1 LVGHQRK
8 KMSQQKISG
17 VYKITN
23 KLNGKHYIGVSI
35 NIKSRW
41 SNHRNINSEKVSYIK
56 NAIKKHGID
65 SFEFSI
71 IEECHKDLFEER
83 ERYWIDFYQSM
94 TNGYNLTAGG
104 SIRKELSE
112 QTRLQMSA
120 KSKGVPK
127 SKEHIAKITIANRS
141 ESVRLTI
148 SAKLT
153 GRKLSEATKAKM
165 SASKM
170 GHAVSRE
177 SIDKMLKTKLA
188 NLSQKVLQLDKP
200 RMGRPPKDK
209 NGTER
214 TEVNSSS
221 GD

>member
-1 LVGHQRK
+1 
-8 KMSQQKISG
+8 MSQQKISG

-23 KLNGKHYIGVSI
+23 KVNGKHYIGVSI

-41 SNHRNINSEKVSYIK
+41 SNHKSIDSKRVSFIK
-56 NAIKKHGID
+56 NAIKKYGVD
-65 SFEFSI
+65 AFEFSI
-71 IEECHKDLFEER
+71 IEECHKDLFEEK

-104 SIRKELSE
+104 NIRKELSE

-188 NLSQKVLQLDKP
+188 NFSQKALQLDKP

-209 NGTER
+209 HGTER
-214 TEVNSSS
+214 TEVNTT
-221 GD
+221 GRD

>member
-1 LVGHQRK
+1 MEGHQRK

-17 VYKITN
+17 IYKITN
-23 KLNGKHYIGVSI
+23 KLNSKHYIGVSV

-41 SNHRNINSEKVSYIK
+41 GNHRNINSENVSYIK
-56 NAIKKHGID
+56 SAIKKYGID

-83 ERYWIDFYQSM
+83 ERHWIAFYDSM
-94 TNGYNLTAGG
+94 KNGYNLTAGG
-104 SIRKELSE
+104 NIRKELSE

-120 KSKGVPK
+120 KRKGVPK
-127 SKEHIAKITIANRS
+127 SKEHIAKICIANRS

-153 GRKLSEATKAKM
+153 GRKLSEETKAKM

-170 GHAVSRE
+170 GHPVSKE
-177 SIDKMLKTKLA
+177 TIDKMLKTKLA
-188 NLSQKVLQLDKP
+188 NFSQKALQLEKP

-209 NGTER
+209 HGNER
-214 TEVNSSS
+214 LEVDTTGRN
-221 GD
+221 

>member
-1 LVGHQRK
+1 
-8 KMSQQKISG
+8 MSQQKISG
-17 VYKITN
+17 IYKITN
-23 KLNGKHYIGVSI
+23 KLNSKHYIGVSV

-71 IEECHKDLFEER
+71 IEECHKDLFEEK
-83 ERYWIDFYQSM
+83 ERHWIAFYDSIK
-94 TNGYNLTAGG
+94 NGYNLTAGG

-120 KSKGVPK
+120 KRKGVPK
-127 SKEHIAKITIANRS
+127 SKEHIAKICIANRS
-141 ESVRLTI
+141 ESVRLAI
-148 SAKLT
+148 SSKLT
-153 GRKLSEATKAKM
+153 GRKLSEETKAKM

-170 GHAVSRE
+170 GHPVSKE

-188 NLSQKVLQLDKP
+188 NFSKKVLQLEKP

-209 NGTER
+209 HGTER
-214 TEVNSSS
+214 VEVNTT
-221 GD
+221 GRN